1 MAREGG
7 GRGGKGKKK
16 QAKNACERDSLKYT
30 DMVDEIKFMYNI
42 RSLHP

>member
-1 MAREGG
+1 MAREGR
-7 GRGGKGKKK
+7 GRGGKGKKNK
-16 QAKNACERDSLKYT
+16 QKMHVRDSLKYT